1 MNRICTILAEEKEGW
16 AFANINM
23 RPFYSEGSKT
33 LGYEIVEQ
41 LGWEAPDNIIC
52 PGGSGSLFTKV
63 WKGISEFEK
72 LGFIDYVKTKMHIA
86 QAQGC
91 SPIINAIDNNN
102 NTPKG
107 VFWNS
112 KLSQDLRLNIIL
124 DKILQNSKSDKFS
137 IADIGCGYGR
147 LYEIIR
153 ERKLDG
159 KVQYHGFDI
168 NQKIISFCKNNIDFE
183 NIKFSVSAF
192 PLNETDYVVMSG
204 TYNLTPTNNISL
216 WEDYIIKNLTTNW
229 KLVQKAMIFNFL
241 IKEKRKIEKK
251 LYYTE
256 LSWIKKICERNFCDP
271 EVIKHNLLT
280 VSYTHLTLPTK
291 A

>member
-1 MNRICTILAEEKEGW
+1 MLNKEIS
-16 AFANINM
+16 NIYNK
-23 RPFYSEGSKT
+23 RFDT
-33 LGYEIVEQ
+33 
-41 LGWEAPDNIIC
+41 
-52 PGGSGSLFTKV
+52 F
-63 WKGISEFEK
+63 
-72 LGFIDYVKTKMHIA
+72 
-86 QAQGC
+86 
-91 SPIINAIDNNN
+91 N

-124 DKILQNSKSDKFS
+124 DKILQNAESDKFS

-159 KVQYHGFDI
+159 KVQYQGFDI

-183 NIKFSVSAF
+183 NIKFSKSAL

-216 WEDYIIKNLTTNW
+216 WEDYIIKNLTSNW
-229 KLVQKAMIFNFL
+229 KLVQKAMIFNCL

-251 LYYTE
+251 IYYTE
-256 LSWIKKICERNFCDP
+256 LSWIQKICERNFCDP

-280 VSYTHLTLPTK
+280 DDITIILK
-291 A
+291 K

>member
-1 MNRICTILAEEKEGW
+1 MTFIKSLIYKLLNKQIS
-16 AFANINM
+16 NIYNK
-23 RPFYSEGSKT
+23 RF
-33 LGYEIVEQ
+33 
-41 LGWEAPDNIIC
+41 DN
-52 PGGSGSLFTKV
+52 F
-63 WKGISEFEK
+63 
-72 LGFIDYVKTKMHIA
+72 
-86 QAQGC
+86 
-91 SPIINAIDNNN
+91 N

-124 DKILQNSKSDKFS
+124 DKILQNAKSDEFS

-183 NIKFSVSAF
+183 NIKFSISAF
-192 PLNETDYVVMSG
+192 PSNETDYVVMSG

-216 WEDYIIKNLTTNW
+216 WEDYIIKNLTSNW
-229 KLVQKAMIFNFL
+229 KLVQKAMIFNCL

-256 LSWIKKICERNFCDP
+256 LSWIQKKCERNFCDP
-271 EVIKHNLLT
+271 EVIKHNLLKDDIT
-280 VSYTHLTLPTK
+280 IILK
-291 A
+291 K

>member
-1 MNRICTILAEEKEGW
+1 MSFIKSFVYKLFNKQIS
-16 AFANINM
+16 NIYNK
-23 RPFYSEGSKT
+23 RF
-33 LGYEIVEQ
+33 
-41 LGWEAPDNIIC
+41 DN
-52 PGGSGSLFTKV
+52 
-63 WKGISEFEK
+63 
-72 LGFIDYVKTKMHIA
+72 Y
-86 QAQGC
+86 
-91 SPIINAIDNNN
+91 N

-124 DKILQNSKSDKFS
+124 DKILQNAKSDEYS

-147 LYEIIR
+147 LYEIIK

-183 NIKFSVSAF
+183 NIKFSISAF
-192 PLNETDYVVMSG
+192 PLNKTDYVVMSG
-204 TYNLTPTNNISL
+204 TYNLTPTNNIYL
-216 WEDYIIKNLTTNW
+216 WEDYIIKNLTSNW
-229 KLVQKAMIFNFL
+229 KLVQKAMIFNCL

-256 LSWIKKICERNFCDP
+256 LSWIQKICERNFCDP
-271 EVIKHNLLT
+271 EVIKHNLLKDDIT
-280 VSYTHLTLPTK
+280 IILK
-291 A
+291 K